1 MQNHR
6 ITIEI
11 QFEYDAENMDTAS
24 DYADEML
31 DKMVHI
37 FAGEKSR
44 IVNDG
49 VIEIS
54 ECE

>member
-11 QFEYDAENMDTAS
+11 QFEYNAENMDAAE
-24 DYADEML
+24 DYAYDV
-31 DKMVHI
+31 KNRIVGI
-37 FAGEKSR
+37 FAGEKSKV
-44 IVNDG
+44 VNDD

-54 ECE
+54 EYE